1 MKKRPNHHWM
11 LLALAAVLATWSVA
25 KFQIVKDQV
34 DVLHE
39 GLSIWGQ
46 LAQHATETIGLVA
59 ALFIAGTV
67 LFLKRRK

>member
-1 MKKRPNHHWM
+1 MRKRPKHHWF
-11 LLALAAVLATWSVA
+11 LLVGSATLATWSIA
-25 KFQIVKDQV
+25 KFQIIRDQV

-59 ALFIAGTV
+59 AFAIAVIV
-67 LFLKRRK
+67 LWRKK